1 MKTLK
6 IALIAA
12 SILWACPVLAQEET
26 ADSVDVIETAE
37 NVEPTESED
46 ADDAPLI
53 DESIAQDAPEG
64 TNEYEEIHQVRVL
77 ERTLIP
83 SESRQESGAAGTLMP
98 GNLMEL
104 SHDSAMHVLLEGAGD
119 GVPEQ
124 SRGLQRKTS
133 RWMKDAIS
141 QIRSQM
147 ANSKS
152 PIAMPFG
159 LDCADQPAVQ
169 EYLAIFSHAASGTMK
184 TWLKR
189 LERWRPVL
197 EKVLKEEKVP
207 TDLLYLAMIE
217 SGFKTRVKSPAS
229 AAGMWQFM
237 AGTGVEM
244 GLKIDEYVDERFDPI
259 KAAHAAA
266 KYLKKQF
273 ARYNAWPLAMAAYNG
288 GPGTVNVAID
298 RYNTTDYFKLVQ
310 YGAMYDETRRYVPRI
325 LAAAIIG
332 RNPEAFGFE
341 GLKPEPPF
349 TFDLVDVPGNTKL
362 NQLAEAAGCPV
373 ETLKDLNP
381 ELLKDVTPPGADY
394 ALRIPQGRHAQ
405 FVDRF
410 DQVKKKYANASETIT
425 LRFGETLEILG
436 EEIGVPARVLRNLN
450 GLGAK
455 QAAAYGTELTVPNG
469 SKRSKANT
477 DEDARPVA
485 LIAPETFDFHD
496 RTRVFYE
503 TQKGDTLREIADAF
517 GVMPNQIAL
526 WNECDIWA
534 KLRPHMF
541 LQIFVTASA
550 DLQNVRYFAED
561 EVQPVIRGSEEH
573 LALLEAKRSKNA
585 KNARAAAKSSSKS
598 SSKSSGSKAKSP
610 ESKTQTSDKEHSER
624 KSHSSEKY
632 IIHTVKK
639 GDSLSK
645 IAQKYDVSLSSLL
658 KLNGLDE
665 KSAIRKGQQLKIKK
679 K

>member
-12 SILWACPVLAQEET
+12 FLLWACPVLAQEDT
-26 ADSVDVIETAE
+26 ADTVEVVETTENAE
-37 NVEPTESED
+37 STESED
-46 ADDAPLI
+46 ADDTPLF
-53 DESIAQDAPEG
+53 DETIAQDAPEG

-77 ERTLIP
+77 ERTLLP
-83 SESRQESGAAGTLMP
+83 PDDRQESGAVGTLMP

-119 GVPEQ
+119 GAPEQ

-133 RWMKDAIS
+133 RWMKEAVA

-169 EYLAIFSHAASGTMK
+169 EYVAIFSHAASGTMK

-189 LERWRPVL
+189 LEKWRPVL
-197 EKVLKEEKVP
+197 EKALKEENVP

-244 GLKIDEYVDERFDPI
+244 GLTIDEYVDERFDPI

-273 ARYNAWPLAMAAYNG
+273 ARYNSWPLAMAAYNG

-349 TFDLVDVPGNTKL
+349 VFDLVDVPGNTKL

-373 ETLKDLNP
+373 DTLKELNP
-381 ELLKDVTPPGADY
+381 ELLKDVTPPGDIY
-394 ALRIPQGRHAQ
+394 ALRIPQGKHAQ
-405 FVDRF
+405 FVERF
-410 DQVKKKYANASETIT
+410 DQVKKKYANASDTIT
-425 LRFGETLEILG
+425 LRFGETIEVLG
-436 EEIGVPARVLRNLN
+436 EEIGIPARVLRNLN

-469 SKRSKANT
+469 SERAGKANT
-477 DEDARPVA
+477 DEDARPIA
-485 LIAPETFDFHD
+485 LISPETFDFRD

-503 TQKGDTLREIADAF
+503 TQKGDSLREIADAF

-541 LQIFVTASA
+541 LQIFVTSSTN
-550 DLQNVRYFAED
+550 LQNVRYFAEN
-561 EVQPVIRGSEEH
+561 EVQPVVRGSEEH

-585 KNARAAAKSSSKS
+585 KNARAAAKASGKSSSKS
-598 SSKSSGSKAKSP
+598 SSGNKAQPSEGKTHTSG
-610 ESKTQTSDKEHSER
+610 
-624 KSHSSEKY
+624 KY
-632 IIHTVKK
+632 IIHTVQK

-645 IAQKYDVSLSSLL
+645 IAQKYGVSLSSIL
-658 KLNGLDE
+658 KLNDLNE

>member
-26 ADSVDVIETAE
+26 ADSGDVIETTESTETA
-37 NVEPTESED
+37 ESED
-46 ADDAPLI
+46 ADDTPLI

-77 ERTLIP
+77 ERTLLP
-83 SESRQESGAAGTLMP
+83 SENRQESGAAGTLMP

-119 GVPEQ
+119 GTPEQ

-133 RWMKDAIS
+133 RWMKEAIS

-197 EKVLKEEKVP
+197 EKALKEENVP

-349 TFDLVDVPGNTKL
+349 IFDLVDVPGNTKL

-410 DQVKKKYANASETIT
+410 DQVKKKYANATDTIT
-425 LRFGETLEILG
+425 LRFGETIEVLG
-436 EEIGVPARVLRNLN
+436 EDIAVPARVLRNLN

-455 QAAAYGTELTVPNG
+455 QAAAYGSELSVPNG
-469 SKRSKANT
+469 SSRGHKANS
-477 DEDARPVA
+477 DENERPVA
-485 LIAPETFDFHD
+485 LISPETFDFRD

-503 TQKGDTLREIADAF
+503 TQKGDSLREIADAF

-541 LQIFVTASA
+541 LQIFVTSSA
-550 DLQNVRYFAED
+550 DLQ
-561 EVQPVIRGSEEH
+561 
-573 LALLEAKRSKNA
+573 
-585 KNARAAAKSSSKS
+585 
-598 SSKSSGSKAKSP
+598 
-610 ESKTQTSDKEHSER
+610 
-624 KSHSSEKY
+624 
-632 IIHTVKK
+632 
-639 GDSLSK
+639 
-645 IAQKYDVSLSSLL
+645 
-658 KLNGLDE
+658 
-665 KSAIRKGQQLKIKK
+665 
-679 K
+679 